1 MSPILLSLHEV
12 QGLPAFGIALYI
24 SRMTVAEC
32 GRYPMTR
39 HAAGEQSLEGVPE
52 SSGYVLFIPDS
63 GGQGH
68 EMGHISNCLSDH
80 MRCDY
85 EDTAALPLRSYAQ
98 SIAAVF
104 FRYNFSTLRVL

>member
-1 MSPILLSLHEV
+1 
-12 QGLPAFGIALYI
+12 
-24 SRMTVAEC
+24 MTVAEC
-32 GRYPMTR
+32 GRDPMTR
-39 HAAGEQSLEGVPE
+39 HAAREQSLEGVPE

-104 FRYNFSTLRVL
+104 FRYNFPTLRVL

>member
-1 MSPILLSLHEV
+1 M
-12 QGLPAFGIALYI
+12 QA
-24 SRMTVAEC
+24 AER

-39 HAAGEQSLEGVPE
+39 HAAREHSLEGVPE

-68 EMGHISNCLSDH
+68 EMGHISNCLTDR

-85 EDTAALPLRSYAQ
+85 EDAASVTTA
-98 SIAAVF
+98 
-104 FRYNFSTLRVL
+104 